1 MIYIVYKYA
10 YHGRKDKVVNM
21 EMCYAMKEF
30 LEGGRRE
37 GQREGRIEG
46 QREGRIEGKDEA
58 RLDSIRTLMKKL
70 DQTAEEAMDTLDIA
84 DEDKVRYRKM
94 LGL

>member
-1 MIYIVYKYA
+1 MILLW
-10 YHGRKDKVVNM
+10 KDLKQ
-21 EMCYAMKEF
+21 E
-30 LEGGRRE
+30 
-37 GQREGRIEG
+37 
-46 QREGRIEGKDEA
+46 D
-58 RLDSIRTLMKKL
+58 RTIMKKL